1 MNIKKK
7 FKGIEFKTLLFITI
21 FNIGIILIIYLSEL
35 FIFDVLYKNYQI
47 NKINNIVAEFNNSD
61 EDTYVLAENLAYNNE
76 VCISVINNNMV
87 SFNYNT
93 MQNGCPLN
101 KKNKYINDKINNFI
115 SNNAN
120 SEYYRITN
128 PFTETKGILYA
139 VKKDNDNI
147 FIYSNLKNTSNF
159 INIFQNQIVY
169 FIILIIL
176 CSVFISFFLANKIT
190 KPIREITNKSK
201 NIGKGKYDTK
211 FPKNG
216 ILEIDELSETLEE
229 VQKELGKSDEVK
241 RDLMA
246 NVSHDLK
253 TPLTLIKSYAEM
265 IKDIS
270 YKDPKKM
277 NEHLDIIMD
286 ESDRLTI
293 LVNDILELSKVQNEE
308 YLYNYEEYD
317 LVKEIKKI
325 IKKYDVINTKEK
337 YKFILELPKKAIIKA
352 DPEKINQVIYN
363 LLNNAINYTGKDK
376 IVKIRVTKEE
386 ADYLVE
392 IIDTGKGIKKEE
404 LPFIWDKYYKNDKN
418 HQRNVVS
425 TGLGL
430 SIVKEILNK
439 HNFEYGVKS
448 EINKGSTFYFKINI

>member
-7 FKGIEFKTLLFITI
+7 FKGIEFKTLLFITV

-35 FIFDVLYKNYQI
+35 FIFNVLYKNYQI
-47 NKINNIVAEFNNSD
+47 NKVNNIVNEFNNSK
-61 EDTYVLAENLAYNNE
+61 EDVYVLAENLAYDNE
-76 VCISVINNNMV
+76 VCISVINENMV

-101 KKNKYINDKINNFI
+101 KKNKFISEKINNFVSS
-115 SNNAN
+115 SND

-128 PFTETKGILYA
+128 PMTKTKGILYA
-139 VKKDNDNI
+139 VKKDNTNI

-159 INIFQNQIVY
+159 VNVFQNQIVY
-169 FIILIIL
+169 FIILIIF
-176 CSVFISFFLANKIT
+176 CSIFISFFLANKIT

-229 VQKELGKSDEVK
+229 VQKELNKSDEVK

-325 IKKYDVINTKEK
+325 IKKYDVINTKEQ

-352 DPEKINQVIYN
+352 DREKLNQVIYN

-376 IVKIRVTKEE
+376 LVTIRVIKEE
-386 ADYLVE
+386 KDYLVE

>member
-21 FNIGIILIIYLSEL
+21 FNIGIILIICLSEL

-47 NKINNIVAEFNNSD
+47 NKVNNIVEEFNSSN
-61 EDTYVLAENLAYNNE
+61 EDVYVLAENLAYDNE
-76 VCISVINNNMV
+76 VCISVINDNMV

-101 KKNKYINDKINNFI
+101 KKNKFINNKINNFI
-115 SNNAN
+115 NSDND

-128 PFTETKGILYA
+128 PMTETKGILYA
-139 VKKDNDNI
+139 VKKDNTNI

-159 INIFQNQIVY
+159 VSIFQNQIVY
-169 FIILIIL
+169 FIILIIF

-317 LVKEIKKI
+317 LIKEIKKI
-325 IKKYDVINTKEK
+325 IKKYDVINTKEQ
-337 YKFILELPKKAIIKA
+337 YEFILELPKKAVIKA
-352 DPEKINQVIYN
+352 DREKINQVIYN

-376 IVKIRVTKEE
+376 LVTIRVTKEE
-386 ADYLVE
+386 KDYLVE

-448 EINKGSTFYFKINI
+448 EVNKGSTFYFKINI

>member
-35 FIFDVLYKNYQI
+35 FIFTVLYKNYQI
-47 NKINNIVAEFNNSD
+47 DKVNNIVEEFNNSK
-61 EDTYVLAENLAYNNE
+61 EDVYVLAENLAYDNE
-76 VCISVINNNMV
+76 VCISVINENMV
-87 SFNYNT
+87 AFNYNT

-101 KKNKYINDKINNFI
+101 KKNKFINDKINNFV
-115 SNNAN
+115 SNSNN

-128 PFTETKGILYA
+128 PMTKTKGILYA
-139 VKKDNDNI
+139 VKKDNVNI

-159 INIFQNQIVY
+159 IGIFQNQIVY

-176 CSVFISFFLANKIT
+176 CSVFISIFLASKIT
-190 KPIREITNKSK
+190 KPIREITTKSK
-201 NIGKGKYDTK
+201 NIGQGKYDTK

-229 VQKELGKSDEVK
+229 VQKELNKSDEVK

-270 YKDPKKM
+270 YKEPKKM

-286 ESDRLTI
+286 EADRLTI

-325 IKKYDVINTKEK
+325 IKKYDVINATEQ
-337 YKFILELPKKAIIKA
+337 YEFILELPKKAIIKA
-352 DPEKINQVIYN
+352 DREKLNQVIYN

-376 IVKIRVTKEE
+376 LVKIRVTKEE
-386 ADYLVE
+386 KDYLVE

-439 HNFEYGVKS
+439 HNFEYGVRS
-448 EINKGSTFYFKINI
+448 EVNKGSTFYFKINI

>member
-448 EINKGSTFYFKINI
+448 EVNKGSTFYFKINI

>member
-21 FNIGIILIIYLSEL
+21 FNIGIILIICLSEL
-35 FIFDVLYKNYQI
+35 FIFDILYKNYQI
-47 NKINNIVAEFNNSD
+47 NKVNNIVEEFNNSK
-61 EDTYVLAENLAYNNE
+61 EDIYVLAENLAYDNE
-76 VCISVINNNMV
+76 VCISVINENMV
-87 SFNYNT
+87 AFNYNT

-101 KKNKYINDKINNFI
+101 KKNKFINNKINNFI
-115 SNNAN
+115 SSNID
-120 SEYYRITN
+120 SEYYRIIN
-128 PFTETKGILYA
+128 PMTETKGILYA
-139 VKKDNDNI
+139 VKKDNTNI

-159 INIFQNQIVY
+159 VSIFQNQIVY

-176 CSVFISFFLANKIT
+176 CSIFISFFLANKIT

-229 VQKELGKSDEVK
+229 VQKELGKSDEIK

-325 IKKYDVINTKEK
+325 IKKYDVINTKEQ

-352 DPEKINQVIYN
+352 DREKLNQVIYN

-376 IVKIRVTKEE
+376 LVTIRVIKEE
-386 ADYLVE
+386 KDYLVE

-448 EINKGSTFYFKINI
+448 EVNKGSTFYFKINI